1 MPAGELTTYF
11 VPRIA
16 AAKGLSTLTATSDPT
31 ITQMVA
37 WLNASIRAIVGGLIP
52 RWMNNGVWTPGRPDK
67 LTQLIAAEAKTG
79 GTANYGL
86 GEIALP
92 TTGTALHYLVIALGK
107 SGTGAVAAMP
117 AVQRSLEELMFRVNN
132 YTPTDIPIYAFA
144 DRTLKYLPSTHN
156 IASYVYIKEPSAMV
170 ESSAETFPLDADF
183 KPLAVQY
190 ILGEMFGRTGT
201 ANAPEAE
208 LGKMFKELFKRRLK
222 AYTEG

>member
-11 VPRIA
+11 IPRVA

-31 ITQMVA
+31 ITQMVG
-37 WLNASIRAIVGGLIP
+37 WVNASVRAIVSGLIP
-52 RWMNNGVWTPGRPDK
+52 QWLNNGKWTPGRPDK
-67 LTQLIAAEAKTG
+67 LTQLICVESKTG

-92 TTGTALHYLVIALGK
+92 TSNLSLSYLTIAIGK

-117 AVQRSLEELMFRVNN
+117 GAQRSLEELMFRVSN
-132 YTPTDIPIYAFA
+132 YTPTDIPIYAIA
-144 DRTLKYLPSTHN
+144 DGLLKYLPSTYN
-156 IASYVYIKEPSAMV
+156 IATYIYIKEPSAMV

-183 KPLAVQY
+183 KPLAVLY

-222 AYTEG
+222 AYREG